1 MTAGIP
7 QRLLCCQS
15 FLRSHKAV
23 PSSHRGSRPSSH
35 FFIST
40 MSLRHILNDE
50 PLTTHSRQSYPSPSR
65 IVVGE
70 QHAHPGKELSPPLRS
85 PTLPYSSQ
93 RLASGSHDSR
103 PYYRPVP
110 YDVGWDS
117 RSADRTPDEHPSY
130 ASERSYER
138 DRVAS
143 PAESET
149 VEPKEEEVAV
159 ASKKRRRGGHQDS
172 EYLPTKGKR
181 VSFSSVPLFFRLMI

>member
-1 MTAGIP
+1 
-7 QRLLCCQS
+7 
-15 FLRSHKAV
+15 
-23 PSSHRGSRPSSH
+23 
-35 FFIST
+35 

-65 IVVGE
+65 IVVAE
-70 QHAHPGKELSPPLRS
+70 QHAHPGKEFSPRLRS

-93 RLASGSHDSR
+93 RLASGSHESR

-130 ASERSYER
+130 ASERSTRSYDR
-138 DRVAS
+138 DRVVS
-143 PAESET
+143 PVESET
-149 VEPKEEEVAV
+149 AEPHEEEVPV

-181 VSFSSVPLFFRLMI
+181 VSFSSVHLFFQLMTCIATR

>member
-1 MTAGIP
+1 
-7 QRLLCCQS
+7 
-15 FLRSHKAV
+15 
-23 PSSHRGSRPSSH
+23 
-35 FFIST
+35 

-50 PLTTHSRQSYPSPSR
+50 PLTTHSRQSYAPPSR
-65 IVVGE
+65 IVVAE
-70 QHAHPGKELSPPLRS
+70 QHAHPGKELSPRLQS

-103 PYYRPVP
+103 PYYRPVSNEL
-110 YDVGWDS
+110 GWDS

-130 ASERSYER
+130 ASERSIRSYDR

-143 PAESET
+143 PVESET
-149 VEPKEEEVAV
+149 AEPQEEEVAV

-181 VSFSSVPLFFRLMI
+181 VSFSSVPLFFRLMTCIATR